1 MAPGTADL
9 ADRAPAGH
17 SGRVREEPLPPV
29 AAVVSFIDA
38 INRGDVEAL
47 AALMADDHHLDVF
60 DEAPLV
66 GRSANIDAWRGY
78 AQAFPRY
85 VIYPERIA
93 EQAGVVAVLGYTTG
107 SHLGLPDDEEREL
120 RLIWLAEVHNGR
132 LRSWQLL
139 EDTPQ
144 ARDACGLVAPD

>member
-1 MAPGTADL
+1 
-9 ADRAPAGH
+9 
-17 SGRVREEPLPPV
+17 VREEPLPPV

-38 INRGDVEAL
+38 INRGDVDAL

-85 VIYPERIA
+85 VIYPEHIA
-93 EQAGVVAVLGYTTG
+93 EQDGVVAVLGYTTG
-107 SHLGLPDDEEREL
+107 SHLGFPDDEEREM
-120 RLIWLAEVHNGR
+120 RIIWRAEVHSGR
-132 LRSWQLL
+132 LRSWQLV

-144 ARDACGLVAPD
+144 ARYACGLVHS